1 MKHILL
7 LIVFILY
14 GSYSFADGGLI
25 IDYGGDALT
34 EKERQRIERMMDYQ
48 IDFYSMF
55 GLKDSLRVRLTVFD
69 ERSEGVFY
77 LDTIG
82 VSKYH
87 SLKNVNALY
96 MHNRKEAVILGMDED
111 RKRMLPVIYHELS
124 HYFTREIT
132 DINPPMWL
140 MEGLS
145 EYFENCE
152 VGKKGIKHSITSY
165 EKGRIR
171 TMYMLGEIDLRKFV
185 DSDRSLFMKKQRTDE
200 QSAYILSHSLVTF
213 MIENVSRQVFVDL
226 INLLHDNT
234 DKSKISEKIARV
246 YPGGFDA
253 FENDYA
259 KLYNKP

>member
-7 LIVFILY
+7 LLVFILY
-14 GSYSFADGGLI
+14 GSYSFADGRLI

-34 EKERQRIERMMDYQ
+34 EKERMRIERMMDYQ
-48 IDFYSMF
+48 IEFYSMF
-55 GLKDSLRVRLTVFD
+55 GLEDSLRVRLTVFD
-69 ERSEGVFY
+69 ERSEGMFY

-82 VSKYH
+82 VSKH
-87 SLKNVNALY
+87 HPLKNVNALY

-132 DINPPMWL
+132 NINPPMWL

-152 VGKKGIKHSITSY
+152 VGKKDIKHTITSY

-171 TMYMLGEIDLRKFV
+171 TMYMLGEMDLRKFV

-200 QSAYILSHSLVTF
+200 QYAYILSHLLVTF
-213 MIENVSRQVFVDL
+213 MIENVSRQVFVNL
-226 INLLHDNT
+226 IDLLHDST
-234 DKSKISEKIARV
+234 DKSKVSEKIART
-246 YPGGFDA
+246 YPGGFET
-253 FENDYA
+253 FESDFEKIY
-259 KLYNKP
+259 K